1 MNKIFDSVIIN
12 LKSDTRNEFYIL
24 IKKTLIDKKKCN
36 KFAKYIKNSNFKSKV
51 LELCYCRQL
60 NDTLVQYREFEKL
73 RKFFKK
79 SNYNVVNNYLDSKL
93 KFLKYKTLL
102 DDLYKKFYP
111 VFKNYL
117 NKNKFYYN
125 GISNLSFF
133 YIILKE
139 KIIPILRSYIDI
151 NFGNSA
157 HGFVRKVSTAKSY
170 NEKFIISC
178 EIDNRIILLIRTFS
192 IRIVYLVTTNVDSLE
207 HFLEMPF
214 SIKSVLYNNI
224 IIKLI
229 NTLNYYIEV
238 YNKYELKQNSLDNIL
253 QIELSQISSE
263 SESIDENLLNSCN
276 ITNDL
281 KMIDIMEDT
290 LYKSNLDN

>member
-1 MNKIFDSVIIN
+1 
-12 LKSDTRNEFYIL
+12 
-24 IKKTLIDKKKCN
+24 
-36 KFAKYIKNSNFKSKV
+36 
-51 LELCYCRQL
+51 
-60 NDTLVQYREFEKL
+60 
-73 RKFFKK
+73 
-79 SNYNVVNNYLDSKL
+79 
-93 KFLKYKTLL
+93 
-102 DDLYKKFYP
+102 
-111 VFKNYL
+111 
-117 NKNKFYYN
+117 
-125 GISNLSFF
+125 
-133 YIILKE
+133 
-139 KIIPILRSYIDI
+139 
-151 NFGNSA
+151 
-157 HGFVRKVSTAKSY
+157 
-170 NEKFIISC
+170 
-178 EIDNRIILLIRTFS
+178 
-192 IRIVYLVTTNVDSLE
+192 
-207 HFLEMPF
+207 MPF

>member
-1 MNKIFDSVIIN
+1 MNKIFDSIIIN
-12 LKSDTRNEFYIL
+12 LKTDTRDEFYIL
-24 IKKTLIDKKKCN
+24 IKQNLTNKKKCN
-36 KFAKYIKNSNFKSKV
+36 KFAKYIKISNFKSKV

-60 NDTLVQYREFEKL
+60 NDTLLIYREFEKL
-73 RKFFKK
+73 KKFFKK
-79 SNYNVVNNYLDSKL
+79 SNYIVINNYLDSKL
-93 KFLKYKTLL
+93 KFIKYKNLL
-102 DDLYKKFYP
+102 DELYLKFYP

-117 NKNKFYYN
+117 NKNNFNYN
-125 GISNLSFF
+125 GTSTLSFF

-170 NEKFIISC
+170 NEKIIIGY
-178 EIDNRIILLIRTFS
+178 ELDNRITLLIRRFS
-192 IRIVYLVTTNVDSLE
+192 IRIIYLVTTNVDSLE
-207 HFLEMPF
+207 HFL
-214 SIKSVLYNNI
+214 
-224 IIKLI
+224 
-229 NTLNYYIEV
+229 V

-290 LYKSNLDN
+290 LYKSNLDY